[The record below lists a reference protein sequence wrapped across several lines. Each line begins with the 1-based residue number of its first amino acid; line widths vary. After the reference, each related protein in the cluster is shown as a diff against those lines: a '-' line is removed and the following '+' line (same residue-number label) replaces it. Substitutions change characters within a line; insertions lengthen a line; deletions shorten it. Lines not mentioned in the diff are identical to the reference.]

1 MKELKIGKKIIREG
15 DKPFIIAEAGVNY
28 ENDIDIAIKMVKEAA
43 KAGADAIK
51 FQTYK
56 AETLAAKDSPAYW
69 ETNKTQRDF
78 FKLYDSF
85 GDEEYLELAK
95 EAKKNEIIFMSTPF
109 DDKAVDFLDNLMPIY
124 KIASADITNYPFL
137 RKIARKNKP
146 IFLSTGASTI
156 EEIKNAINE
165 IKKINNVPIV
175 PLHCILSYPT
185 SYEDANLRMIKHL
198 KRIFPQHLIG
208 YSDHTK
214 PDNNMSVLV
223 VAFLMGAS
231 VLEKHFTLDKTL
243 PGNDHYHAMDPDD
256 LRLLN
261 ENLELVN
268 KILGEKE
275 KQVIDAELPARSNAR
290 RSLVT
295 ARAIEKGVPI
305 TEQDITTK
313 RPGKGISPIHYDSII
328 GKKLLKNLDED
339 EIIYWEYFQDQNDN

>member
-1 MKELKIGKKIIREG
+1 MKEIEIGKIAIREG
-15 DKPFIIAEAGVNY
+15 EKPFIIAEAGVNY
-28 ENDIDIAIKMVKEAA
+28 ENDIDTALRMVKEAA
-43 KAGADAIK
+43 NAGADAIK

-85 GDEEYLELAK
+85 GDDEYIELAK
-95 EAKKNEIIFMSTPF
+95 EAERRDIIFMSTPF
-109 DDKAVDFLDNLMPIY
+109 DNQAVDFLDNLMPVY
-124 KIASADITNYPFL
+124 KIASADITNFPFL
-137 RKIARKNKP
+137 RYIAKKKKP

-156 EEIKNAINE
+156 EEIENAILE
-165 IKKINNVPIV
+165 IKKISNIPIV

-198 KRIFPQHLIG
+198 KKSFPQYLIG

-214 PDNNMSVLV
+214 PDKGMSVMI
-223 VAFLMGAS
+223 VAYLMGAS

-261 ENLELVN
+261 ENLEIVC
-268 KILGEKE
+268 KSLGIEE
-275 KQVIDAELPARSNAR
+275 KQVIDSELAARNYAR

-295 ARAIEKGVPI
+295 AKAIESGALL

-313 RPGKGISPIHYDSII
+313 RPGKGISPIHYDRVI
-328 GKKLLKNLDED
+328 GKKLLKSLEED
-339 EIIYWEYFQDQNDN
+339 EIIYWE